1 MSIWLNFINVVIPIN
16 VIEKKLDLDFDDFF
30 EKYDQ
35 GIKYHDNHL
44 FSTGAMSPDH
54 TELIVKYFESQGLTT
69 IKMIEDKEYFE
80 DLCVVELLFG
90 GPTRPCEWL
99 EFDAQEKIVW
109 LKGTDKGEMA
119 VPDFYKDLSPD

>member
-1 MSIWLNFINVVIPIN
+1 
-16 VIEKKLDLDFDDFF
+16 
-30 EKYDQ
+30 
-35 GIKYHDNHL
+35 
-44 FSTGAMSPDH
+44 MSPDH

-69 IKMIEDKEYFE
+69 LKMIEDKEYFE

-99 EFDAQEKIVW
+99 EFDSQEKIVW

-119 VPDFYKDLSPD
+119 VPDFYKDLSLD

>member
-30 EKYDQ
+30 EKYNK
-35 GIKYHDNHL
+35 GIKYHDDHL

-54 TELIVKYFESQGLTT
+54 TESIVKYFESQGLTVLKT
-69 IKMIEDKEYFE
+69 IENKEYFE
-80 DLCVVELLFG
+80 DLCIVELLFG

-119 VPDFYKDLSPD
+119 VPDFYKDLSLD